1 MAIKRELKA
10 AELDCAFFKVEE
22 RPVFIN
28 KFFNGFHS
36 IPDYKAIV
44 DLDNETALSVV
55 SKDYRLITNEEA
67 YRIAGLLIPKLF
79 EGKTI
84 HDFMAFNI
92 RMSKSKGSC
101 IIDLILPSDG
111 RNLFGDKNECYTP
124 FIRIWNSYNKTTK
137 LKYEIGFCRWI
148 CLNGVIFGEVGFKF
162 SAAHTSRQAG
172 FRLDDIVE
180 AGSKKLINV
189 KTAWTEFEKKLT
201 KVREIPMPQSLVLAM
216 YCKAFDISIDPKDLS
231 AYQRDSYATQAKK
244 LIDDGKE
251 YFSELGNNGYAMYN
265 VLTDYASY
273 PPVNSF
279 NMNGYQ
285 QKVGQWLTE
294 IVNAYDSNNFKLS
307 EFIGEYLDTAA
318 FLESL
323 ISNKA
328 TRMDK

>member
-1 MAIKRELKA
+1 MAIKRDLK
-10 AELDCAFFKVEE
+10 EVNLKEAFFKVEE
-22 RPVFIN
+22 RPIYVN

-44 DLDNETALSVV
+44 DVDNENALSVV
-55 SKDYRLITNEEA
+55 SKDYRLITSEEA
-67 YRIAGLLIPKLF
+67 YQIAELLIPKLF
-79 EGKTI
+79 EEKTI
-84 HDFMAFNI
+84 CDFIAFNI
-92 RMSKSKGSC
+92 HMSKSKGSC
-101 IIDLILPSDG
+101 IIDLILPSG
-111 RNLFGDKNECYTP
+111 RRDLFGDKNECYTP
-124 FIRIWNSYNKTTK
+124 FIRIWNSYNKTSK

-162 SAAHTSRQAG
+162 SAAHTSRHIGIQ
-172 FRLDDIVE
+172 LNDIVE

-189 KTAWTEFEKKLT
+189 NTAWIELERKLS
-201 KVREIPMPQSLVLAM
+201 KVKEILMPQSLILAM

-231 AYQRDSYATQAKK
+231 IYQRESYAIQAKK

-251 YFSELGNNGYAMYN
+251 YFADLGNNGYAMYN

-279 NMNGYQ
+279 KMNGYQ

-294 IVNAYDSNNFKLS
+294 IVNAYESDNFKLS

-323 ISNKA
+323 IPHV
-328 TRMDK
+328 